1 MSLLP
6 LLHRSCISGLCATLG
21 LSWSLLAATASA
33 QTTAAQAAPQQ
44 TTAPKSE
51 TPKSKATDSP
61 VAEGRKASTGNNPGR
76 AGNQPAGPVRKSA
89 TPPAPPAPQE
99 SSPSQFG
106 RVPPE
111 VAESAAELVEG
122 SYDTFRR
129 GLMPLRD
136 HLDQL
141 DIAWQA
147 ERKAAA
153 NGAELHA
160 VDLRQIERLERALE
174 TLEKFN
180 QPASENWVT
189 ELFLIRAIHAQ
200 TRSLVLTGEGRDD
213 EAADEHERAVRMA
226 SVHLAQRES
235 EGSGVIIPG
244 IVINGVLQPA
254 VIETANVER
263 SPVDAEEFL
272 SNPMMLSHTW
282 ALRTAESGRA
292 DPRLLDAYVNGWR
305 NLQASLDEESPEAA
319 EHFAAADDAAQQLF
333 SRQVE
338 FYRRGS
344 TSLYDTVRTLR
355 LRDSLFDQ
363 VESHE
368 LTVSPD
374 RAAQRRESLE
384 SLTELAENARDRRG
398 RIASDIATIQLM
410 SAVDRALV
418 ESAAKKPA
426 QKR

>member
-21 LSWSLLAATASA
+21 LAWSLLTATASA
-33 QTTAAQAAPQQ
+33 QTAPAPAAPQQ
-44 TTAPKSE
+44 TDAPK
-51 TPKSKATDSP
+51 PKAADP
-61 VAEGRKASTGNNPGR
+61 PAADGRKASAGGNPGK
-76 AGNQPAGPVRKSA
+76 AQNQPAGPVRKTA
-89 TPPAPPAPQE
+89 TPPAPPAPREE
-99 SSPSQFG
+99 SSSQFG

-122 SYDTFRR
+122 SFETFRR

-160 VDLRQIERLERALE
+160 VDLRQIERLERALQ

-189 ELFLIRAIHAQ
+189 ELFLMRAIHAQ

-213 EAADEHERAVRMA
+213 EATDEHERAVRMA

-244 IVINGVLQPA
+244 IVVNGVLQPA
-254 VIETANVER
+254 VIETANVPR
-263 SPVDAEEFL
+263 SPVDPEEFL
-272 SNPMMLSHTW
+272 SNPMMLNHTW

-355 LRDSLFDQ
+355 LRDGLFDQ
-363 VESHE
+363 VESYE
-368 LTVSPD
+368 LTVSPE

-384 SLTELAENARDRRG
+384 SLTELAQNTRDRRG

-418 ESAAKKPA
+418 ENAAKKPA